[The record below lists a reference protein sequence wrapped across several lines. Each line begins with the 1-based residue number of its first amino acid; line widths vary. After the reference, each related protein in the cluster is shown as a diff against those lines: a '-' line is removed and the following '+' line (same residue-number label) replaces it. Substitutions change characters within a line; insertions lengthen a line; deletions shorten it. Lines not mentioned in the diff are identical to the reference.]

1 MSASVTIDPARAGAD
16 YVTPFDSEG
25 IALPERM
32 PSPFDELGPHPVAE
46 RAARM
51 LLDELRKGGPGDI
64 EEGKMF
70 GVLVVR
76 THEGKL
82 AFLRAFSGTLAGRFD
97 VPGFVPPIFDRAAR
111 AAIEIPGERVVK
123 ALSARS
129 MEYVQSVRLTT
140 VLRDKHELVHGQ
152 NYVLR
157 ELRELHVANRR
168 QRRSERAAIGAA
180 ASDRDARLHDLAQ
193 LSRRD
198 KAERRALETAQLEAL
213 GGFDEKIRRIERR
226 IAAHAR
232 LQRSVSR
239 RLMQQIHDTYR
250 LTNARGE
257 TKRLRE
263 LFTSGEPPG
272 GAGDCAAPK
281 LLAYALANGFEPVA
295 MAEFWWGAAPPG
307 GGRVSGAYYPACR
320 EKCGPILPFLLEGI
334 AVAPAREFSPPDASS
349 LDLPVLYEDEWIVA
363 VDKPAGLLSVPP
375 RKGSRDSVL
384 ARLERRYPGALL
396 VHRLDLDTS
405 GVLVAARAAWV
416 HSALQ
421 RQFLRRTVAKRY
433 VAVIDG
439 DVHGNEGM
447 IDLAIRVD
455 VADRPRH
462 IHDPEHGR
470 RAITRWQVL
479 ARLADG
485 TTRVAF
491 FPLTGRTH
499 QLRVHA
505 AHRLGLGIPIRGDRL
520 YGREAERMLLHA
532 EAIEIDHPATGARL
546 RIESPAPF

>member
-1 MSASVTIDPARAGAD
+1 MSASLTTDPARGGTSF
-16 YVTPFDSEG
+16 VTPLDSAG
-25 IALPERM
+25 IPLPEQM
-32 PSPFDELGPHPVAE
+32 PSPFDELGPHPLAE
-46 RAARM
+46 RAALA
-51 LLDELRKGGPGDI
+51 LLNELRKGGAGDI

-76 THEGKL
+76 TRRGELG
-82 AFLRAFSGTLAGRFD
+82 FLRAFSGTLGGRFD
-97 VPGFVPPIFDRAAR
+97 VAGFVPPVFDREAR
-111 AAIEIPGERVVK
+111 AAIEIPGERIVK

-129 MEYVQSVRLTT
+129 VEYVRSVRLTT
-140 VLRDKHELVHGQ
+140 LLRDKAELVHGQ

-157 ELRELHVANRR
+157 ELRDLHASNRR
-168 QRRSERAAIGAA
+168 QRKSERAAIGAA
-180 ASDRDARLHDLAQ
+180 DRDRDARLHELAQ

-198 KAERRALETAQLEAL
+198 KAERRALETSQLEAFA
-213 GGFDEKIRRIERR
+213 GFDEKIRRIERR

-250 LTNARGE
+250 FTNARGE
-257 TKRLRE
+257 TKLLRE
-263 LFTSGEPPG
+263 LFTKAEPPG

-281 LLAYALANGFEPVA
+281 LLAYALANDLEPIA
-295 MAEFWWGAAPPG
+295 MAEFWWGAPPPG

-334 AVAPAREFSPPDASS
+334 AVAPAREFSPPDASP
-349 LDLPVLYEDEWIVA
+349 LDLPILYEDEWIVA

-375 RKGSRDSVL
+375 RKGARDSVL

-433 VAVIDG
+433 VAILDG
-439 DVHGNEGM
+439 DVHGNEGT

-455 VADRPRH
+455 VADRPRQ

-479 ARLADG
+479 AHLADG

-505 AHRLGLGIPIRGDRL
+505 SHRLGLGIPIKGDRL
-520 YGREAERMLLHA
+520 YGREAGRLLLHA
-532 EAIEIDHPATGARL
+532 EAIELDHPATGARL